1 MNNQVAVRCDI
12 TLRDRPLLVC
22 DVDEVVLEFVT
33 PLMRFLQTRGFELR
47 ANSFRLWGNIYSL
60 ETGNVAEK
68 SEVRDFMA
76 AFFNQQ
82 EKWQTPAKNAAE
94 TLTKLSDDADIVFL
108 TAMPPH
114 HHGLRRELLNKA
126 GMPYPMI
133 ATMDAKGPEVAALHG
148 GRDLPLAFIDDIF
161 TNLHSVR
168 DHAPDTLLVN
178 MMANDQFRA
187 LAPDPGDGVARADD
201 WVQADGIIR
210 NHFRLSE
217 AS

>member
-1 MNNQVAVRCDI
+1 MIDQSTIRCDI
-12 TLRDRPLLVC
+12 ALRDRPLLVC

-33 PLMRFLQTRGFELR
+33 PLMAFLQTRGFELR
-47 ANSFRLWGNIYSL
+47 AQSYRLWGNIYSL

-68 SEVRDFMA
+68 TEVKDFMA
-76 AFFNQQ
+76 AFFNEQ

-94 TLTKLSDDADIVFL
+94 TLAKLADDADIVFL

-133 ATMDAKGPEVAALHG
+133 ATMDAKGPEVASLHG

-161 TNLHSVR
+161 VNLHSVR
-168 DHAPDTLLVN
+168 DHVPNTLLVN
-178 MMANDQFRA
+178 MMANDAFRA
-187 LAPDPGDGVARADD
+187 LAPDPGEGVASAAN
-201 WVQADGIIR
+201 WIQAKGLIR
-210 NHFRLSE
+210 DHFGLSGTK
-217 AS
+217 